1 MSCNMLVPCAVRLQ
15 TISGSLHQEGDG
27 EVENGLDGLP
37 PLHGELGYTTCPVA
51 KEVPEMIVHVPPPKD

>member
-1 MSCNMLVPCAVRLQ
+1 MTCWSHAQSGCKPSPDCN
-15 TISGSLHQEGDG
+15 SQEGDG